1 MVTLLLSPHK
11 NIVGCAKSPGSK
23 LLGVVKTIEE
33 KLEAGE
39 TIAKVG

>member
-11 NIVGCAKSPGSK
+11 NVVGGVKSPGSK
-23 LLGVVKTIEE
+23 LLGVVKTIQE
-33 KLEAGE
+33 KLENGE